1 MPTLSD
7 NLVLPRCPHCST
19 ANPNLRRVHHSET
32 RDHTGQN
39 PRIWSL
45 YACGTCGS
53 MVTAWAANHNQPVK
67 GVYPRSES
75 VDLEIPDRPRTYL
88 KQASESMHA
97 PAGAVMLAASAVD
110 SMLKAKGYVEGSLYT
125 RIDKAA
131 ADHVITADMAAW
143 AHAVR
148 LDANDQR
155 HADEGADLPTV
166 ADAQRVLAFAAT
178 LAQIMFVLPARVAR
192 GLQGEA

>member
-1 MPTLSD
+1 MPILSD
-7 NLVLPRCPHCST
+7 NLLLARCPHCST
-19 ANPNLRRVHHSET
+19 ANPNLRRVHHAET
-32 RDHTGQN
+32 TDHAGQT
-39 PRIWSL
+39 PRTWSV
-45 YACGTCGS
+45 YVCGTCGG
-53 MVTAWAANHNQPVK
+53 MVTAWAAKYNQTVQAL
-67 GVYPRSES
+67 YPRFES

-110 SMLKAKGYVEGSLYT
+110 SMLKAKGFNDGSLYS

-131 ADHVITADMAAW
+131 AEHVITSDMAAW

-155 HADEGADLPTV
+155 HADDAAALPTT

-178 LAQIMFVLPARVAR
+178 LAQIMFVLPARVAL

>member
-1 MPTLSD
+1 ML
-7 NLVLPRCPHCST
+7 NLTEYLKLDRCPHCGT
-19 ANPNLRRVHHSET
+19 ANPNLKRQHHLDT
-32 RDHTGQN
+32 RDHAGQN
-39 PRIWSL
+39 NRVWSI
-45 YACGTCGS
+45 YVCGS
-53 MVTAWAANHNQPVK
+53 CGGIVSAWATSHGLPV
-67 GVYPRSES
+67 GGYHPTFES
-75 VDLEIPDRPRTYL
+75 IDLEIPERPRSYL

-110 SMLKAKGYVEGSLYT
+110 SMLKAKGFVEGTLYT

-131 ADHVITADMAAW
+131 KDHIITKDMAAW

-155 HADEGADLPTV
+155 HADDAAALPTEQ
-166 ADAQRVLAFAAT
+166 DAKRVLDFAAT
-178 LAQIMFVLPARVAR
+178 LAQIMFVLPSRVVR